1 MRYQKRTV
9 LRNEREEFE
18 DLLKNRSLN
27 YFLHY
32 NTAKL
37 RHPTV
42 EEIQRLTIQTE
53 VWKRGDRF
61 FKFASKYY
69 GNPKYWWVLAWYNQR
84 PTESFFKFGDIIEI
98 PLPLNQVLRYLG
110 V

>member
-1 MRYQKRTV
+1 
-9 LRNEREEFE
+9 
-18 DLLKNRSLN
+18 
-27 YFLHY
+27 
-32 NTAKL
+32 
-37 RHPTV
+37 
-42 EEIQRLTIQTE
+42 

-98 PLPLNQVLRYLG
+98 PLPLNQVLRYFK